1 MIHMKDPSAK
11 PSGKDSDK
19 KGGTVGLF
27 DRLIAW
33 MHLKDEHPLL
43 PLSLARYVP
52 ISVVLNFLGVA
63 LLVIL
68 GFDTLLA
75 AFLTNVPL
83 NGLII
88 SIMLIGVG
96 MSVAANLKLWMTGLY
111 LNRLGN
117 VAMQFRI
124 RDEEIASL
132 QRQLT
137 RKASILDCK
146 NMQNLL
152 DNLRNMGALNVNDN
166 DARMIK
172 SKLGARINRGR
183 GKVSFLGGL
192 LVMLGLLGTFLGL
205 LGTID
210 AVGEAMAGMATIGSD
225 TSGDGGMSGFIA
237 SLSAP
242 LQGMGLAFS
251 SSLFGLSGSLL
262 VGTFQFFSNG
272 AQDNFIEA
280 VSRWLDEQIPGMA
293 QANKSAGRRADGPP
307 VADAE
312 LKAWIVGFI
321 QSSQNTQRELADV
334 VDAILISADA
344 SHRAIEN
351 NEDLLQQH
359 TALSESL
366 ASLNRGVQT
375 MVEQQ
380 ARVESVLSADFA
392 KSLIDGQSIIGN
404 RLGTLDEQFS
414 VIVKSQ
420 CQVASSMEGLS
431 STLRDE
437 IPRHVLQTSDRVGKA
452 LERVNDKMA
461 RLSTQDQAQVSEL
474 ASQIRRLEKMVI
486 ISERRSVQRDE
497 KVQTNLQNQF
507 RRESDKLKKTIGDN
521 IASSVHKDV
530 IPFIAREQRELQKLA
545 RIIDRQYGRRKD
557 DREDPDAGVA

>member
-1 MIHMKDPSAK
+1 MKDPSLFNTGKHTGDGEAR
-11 PSGKDSDK
+11 SGIF
-19 KGGTVGLF
+19 T
-27 DRLIAW
+27 RLISW

-52 ISVVLNFLGVA
+52 ISVLLNFLGVM
-63 LLVIL
+63 LLVIM

-88 SIMLIGVG
+88 TIMLIGVG
-96 MSVAANLKLWMTGLY
+96 MSIVANLKLWMTGLY

-172 SKLGARINRGR
+172 SKLGARISRGR

-225 TSGDGGMSGFIA
+225 SGEGGGMSGFIS
-237 SLSAP
+237 SLAAP

-272 AQDNFIEA
+272 AQDHFIEG
-280 VSRWLDEQIPGMA
+280 VSRWLDEQIPGMV
-293 QANKSAGRRADGPP
+293 QANKAAGRRSDGPP

-351 NEDLLQQH
+351 NDLLLRQQE
-359 TALSESL
+359 TL
-366 ASLNRGVQT
+366 AGSIDNLNQAVLA
-375 MVEQQ
+375 MMEQQ
-380 ARVESVLSADFA
+380 ARVESVLSVDFA
-392 KSLIDGQSIIGN
+392 RSLIEGQTFIGD
-404 RLGTLDEQFS
+404 RLNTLDQQFGF
-414 VIVKSQ
+414 IVNSQ
-420 CQVASSMEGLS
+420 QQLASSLDGLS
-431 STLRDE
+431 RTLQEE
-437 IPRHVLQTSDRVGKA
+437 IPRHVLQTSDRVSKA
-452 LERVNDKMA
+452 LDRINAKMA
-461 RLSTQDQAQVSEL
+461 RLSTQDQVHVSEL
-474 ASQIRRLEKMVI
+474 AAQIKRLEKMVI
-486 ISERRSVQRDE
+486 VSDRRSVQRDQ
-497 KVQTNLQNQF
+497 KVQTNLQHQF

-521 IASSVHKDV
+521 IASSVNKDV
-530 IPFIAREQRELQKLA
+530 IPFIAKEQRELQKLA
-545 RIIDRQYGRRKD
+545 RLIDKQYGRRED
-557 DREDPDAGVA
+557 DKEDPDAGVA

>member
-1 MIHMKDPSAK
+1 MKDPSLQND
-11 PSGKDSDK
+11 GKESDT
-19 KGGTVGLF
+19 GAARAGPI

-88 SIMLIGVG
+88 AIMLIGVG
-96 MSVAANLKLWMTGLY
+96 MSVTANLKLWMTGLY

-117 VAMQFRI
+117 IAMQFRI

-132 QRQLT
+132 QKELT

-210 AVGEAMAGMATIGSD
+210 AVGEAMAGMASIGSD
-225 TSGDGGMSGFIA
+225 SGDGGGMSGFIS
-237 SLSAP
+237 SLAAP

-272 AQDNFIEA
+272 AQDHFIEA

-293 QANKSAGRRADGPP
+293 QANKSAGRPSDGPP

-321 QSSQNTQRELADV
+321 QSSRNTQRELADV

-351 NEDLLQQH
+351 NEHLVHQH
-359 TALSESL
+359 KVLSESL
-366 ASLNRGVQT
+366 ASLNQGIQT

-392 KSLIDGQSIIGN
+392 RSLLDGQSVIGD
-404 RLGTLDEQFS
+404 RLGTLDKQFDVIMTSQQQAAASMNDLSRTLSEQ
-414 VIVKSQ
+414 
-420 CQVASSMEGLS
+420 
-431 STLRDE
+431 
-437 IPRHVLQTSDRVGKA
+437 IPRHVLQTTDRLGKA
-452 LERVNDKMA
+452 LDRVNGKLA

-486 ISERRSVQRDE
+486 ISERRSVQRDQ
-497 KVQTNLQNQF
+497 KVQNNLQHQF
-507 RRESDKLKKTIGDN
+507 RRESDRLKKTIGDN
-521 IASSVHKDV
+521 IASSVNKDV